1 MDMALPL
8 DELVSSPALVNQ
20 QAQDLAWDELLF
32 EYELA
37 VDDMQAWL
45 RGLNDEQIHFKPAE
59 QQFSV
64 AEIVTHGCFSD
75 EMFWGWLALLGQGRG
90 AEIDPATLIGGAGA
104 RNEVALLDL
113 EGSNEA
119 CRTLARN
126 TIDALP
132 DPVDLAATAP
142 HPYFGALNAKGW
154 IYFMALHRGMHRRQC
169 EQVIDAPGFPHS
181 ASVQTQPREAYQPAE
196 RKTWLVP
203 DAGSKKQDASSKP
216 GVIAQKRTAAKKTA
230 TKKTATKKT
239 ATKKT
244 ATKKTTAK
252 KKTSTRSSKK

>member
-1 MDMALPL
+1 MALPL

-20 QAQDLAWDELLF
+20 QAQDFDWDELLF
-32 EYELA
+32 EYELML
-37 VDDMQAWL
+37 DDMQAWL
-45 RGLNDEQIHFKPAE
+45 RGLDDEQIRFKPTD
-59 QQFSV
+59 QVFSI
-64 AEIVTHGCFSD
+64 AEIVTHSCFSD
-75 EMFWGWLALLGQGRG
+75 EMFWGWLALLAQGRG

-104 RNEVALLDL
+104 RNTVSLLDL

-132 DPVDLAATAP
+132 DPADLAATAP

-181 ASVQTQPREAYQPAE
+181 ASLQTQPREAYQPAE
-196 RKTWLVP
+196 RKTWLMME
-203 DAGSKKQDASSKP
+203 AEGKQPKASSKHE
-216 GVIAQKRTAAKKTA
+216 ATAKKHTAA
-230 TKKTATKKT
+230 
-239 ATKKT
+239 
-244 ATKKTTAK
+244 KKTTAK
-252 KKTSTRSSKK
+252 KKPSSKSSKK

>member
-1 MDMALPL
+1 MVLPL

-75 EMFWGWLALLGQGRG
+75 GMFWGWLALLGQGRG

-196 RKTWLVP
+196 RKTWLAQNAEGKP
-203 DAGSKKQDASSKP
+203 QMASDQQTVTAK
-216 GVIAQKRTAAKKTA
+216 KRTAA
-230 TKKTATKKT
+230 
-239 ATKKT
+239 KKT